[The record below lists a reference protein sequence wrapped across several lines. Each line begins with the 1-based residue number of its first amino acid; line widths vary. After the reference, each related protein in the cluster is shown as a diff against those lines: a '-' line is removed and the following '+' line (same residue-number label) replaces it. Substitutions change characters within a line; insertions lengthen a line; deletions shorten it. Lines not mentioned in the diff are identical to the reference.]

1 LTGVVLLYCEI
12 AAPHNTGEARQI
24 GQRRVKNVA
33 AYIVEVDVDTIGTML
48 AQRFAHVFALVVV
61 CRVVLVER

>member
-33 AYIVEVDVDTIGTML
+33 AYIVEVDVDTIGS
-48 AQRFAHVFALVVV
+48 
-61 CRVVLVER
+61 